1 VGQTQHTGT
10 QCLVLTYLFLS
21 TYTHSLTHSL
31 TTCLQPVL
39 WPVLWPTLH
48 PALQPALRA
57 LHPHGIDA
65 LRPHGM
71 DRGGGGSARE
81 GAARDLVRVKS

>member
-1 VGQTQHTGT
+1 M
-10 QCLVLTYLFLS
+10 
-21 TYTHSLTHSL
+21 
-31 TTCLQPVL
+31 L

-81 GAARDLVRVKS
+81 GAARDLVQVKS